1 MSKNQRFSS
10 SLSEKKSFKITSYR
24 KENFSTTGLPS
35 KRIKRRS
42 DDEISSVERG
52 DKRSKSQKKKKKKKG
67 KQELVNLKFSIARRY
82 YELKFDTHI
91 RARWFEKRGGGGGGM
106 VGYVKINFHSL
117 VENLSSFD
125 LSARARV
132 PKLRNNNR
140 ERKCSHVKIVA
151 TRSIHGS
158 LRHSFSLSLFEH
170 YNYRPPGNFSFELD
184 GHN

>member
-1 MSKNQRFSS
+1 
-10 SLSEKKSFKITSYR
+10 
-24 KENFSTTGLPS
+24 
-35 KRIKRRS
+35 
-42 DDEISSVERG
+42 
-52 DKRSKSQKKKKKKKG
+52 
-67 KQELVNLKFSIARRY
+67 
-82 YELKFDTHI
+82 
-91 RARWFEKRGGGGGGM
+91 M